1 MCCVIHPSSF
11 ADESAPRRKKIDLR
25 AQLSAVISPS
35 HNAPHG
41 YSDVP
46 GGSSSSP
53 HDQNIDP
60 AIGGGPG
67 AMMSS
72 GPDGS
77 GDDGLDG
84 RKGGKREL
92 SNSKR
97 AAQNRAAQVRAI
109 LLCLLLLRGDRG

>member
-1 MCCVIHPSSF
+1 
-11 ADESAPRRKKIDLR
+11 
-25 AQLSAVISPS
+25 
-35 HNAPHG
+35 
-41 YSDVP
+41 
-46 GGSSSSP
+46 
-53 HDQNIDP
+53 
-60 AIGGGPG
+60 
-67 AMMSS
+67 MMSS

-109 LLCLLLLRGDRG
+109 LLCLLLLRGDRGLIRLRVDIFSRSTFAR